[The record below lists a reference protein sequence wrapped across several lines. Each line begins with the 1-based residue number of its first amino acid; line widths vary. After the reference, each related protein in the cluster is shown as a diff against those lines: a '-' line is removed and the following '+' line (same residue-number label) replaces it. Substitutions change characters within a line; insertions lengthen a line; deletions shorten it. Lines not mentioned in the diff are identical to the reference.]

1 MDATNKTSKKL
12 IRFLGDNAITLCLVV
27 LVVVIICINPKF
39 FSFNVLRDVLLQN
52 ATKLIMACGMM
63 FVLISGGVDLSAGRI
78 LGLAAVLTAS
88 LGQTIDYSRRFYP
101 NMPDIPIIVPF
112 LVALAVCML
121 LGLFNGTV
129 IAKFAIPPF
138 IVTLGTQVIAWGV
151 NLLYFDLPPNSSQPI
166 GGVK

>member
-88 LGQTIDYSRRFYP
+88 LGQTLSLIHISEPTRP
-101 NMPDIPIIVPF
+101 
-112 LVALAVCML
+112 
-121 LGLFNGTV
+121 
-129 IAKFAIPPF
+129 
-138 IVTLGTQVIAWGV
+138 
-151 NLLYFDLPPNSSQPI
+151 
-166 GGVK
+166 

>member
-88 LGQTIDYSRRFYP
+88 L
-101 NMPDIPIIVPF
+101 
-112 LVALAVCML
+112 
-121 LGLFNGTV
+121 
-129 IAKFAIPPF
+129 
-138 IVTLGTQVIAWGV
+138 
-151 NLLYFDLPPNSSQPI
+151 
-166 GGVK
+166 

>member
-63 FVLISGGVDLSAGRI
+63 FVLISGR
-78 LGLAAVLTAS
+78 AS
-88 LGQTIDYSRRFYP
+88 TCRPDAFSGSRR
-101 NMPDIPIIVPF
+101 
-112 LVALAVCML
+112 C
-121 LGLFNGTV
+121 
-129 IAKFAIPPF
+129 
-138 IVTLGTQVIAWGV
+138 
-151 NLLYFDLPPNSSQPI
+151 
-166 GGVK
+166 

>member
-27 LVVVIICINPKF
+27 LVVVIICLNPKF

-121 LGLFNGTV
+121 LSL
-129 IAKFAIPPF
+129 IHI
-138 IVTLGTQVIAWGV
+138 
-151 NLLYFDLPPNSSQPI
+151 
-166 GGVK
+166 

>member
-88 LGQTIDYSRRFYP
+88 LGQTIDYSRPGSIPTCRTSRSSFRFWSRWP
-101 NMPDIPIIVPF
+101 S
-112 LVALAVCML
+112 ACCSA
-121 LGLFNGTV
+121 
-129 IAKFAIPPF
+129 
-138 IVTLGTQVIAWGV
+138 
-151 NLLYFDLPPNSSQPI
+151 SSTAP
-166 GGVK
+166 

>member
-63 FVLISGGVDLSAGRI
+63 FVLISG
-78 LGLAAVLTAS
+78 AS
-88 LGQTIDYSRRFYP
+88 TCRPDAFSGSRR
-101 NMPDIPIIVPF
+101 
-112 LVALAVCML
+112 C
-121 LGLFNGTV
+121 
-129 IAKFAIPPF
+129 
-138 IVTLGTQVIAWGV
+138 
-151 NLLYFDLPPNSSQPI
+151 
-166 GGVK
+166 

>member
-63 FVLISGGVDLSAGRI
+63 FVLGIWSVMLNDTSAG
-78 LGLAAVLTAS
+78 GCAWLTA
-88 LGQTIDYSRRFYP
+88 
-101 NMPDIPIIVPF
+101 
-112 LVALAVCML
+112 
-121 LGLFNGTV
+121 V
-129 IAKFAIPPF
+129 IFGRI
-138 IVTLGTQVIAWGV
+138 
-151 NLLYFDLPPNSSQPI
+151 S
-166 GGVK
+166 